1 VGQTTTPLTTTP
13 QTSTTTE
20 TTSEPTEKS
29 LVSQTGTSLANQPAT
44 GAPEAYE
51 PFTVPDGFE
60 LNEGVAK
67 EAGELF
73 KGMNLPQAEAQK
85 LVDFYSSKTIEAV
98 NAPYDAWR
106 KTQEEWVK
114 QVKSDPNI
122 GPRLSQVTQ
131 TISRAID
138 SLGDAR
144 LASEFRAAMDYT
156 GAGNNPAF
164 IKAFFKLAE
173 KITEGGH
180 VSGKGPSAAGQ
191 QRPGTTTGMGARAMF
206 PNLP

>member
-1 VGQTTTPLTTTP
+1 
-13 QTSTTTE
+13 
-20 TTSEPTEKS
+20 
-29 LVSQTGTSLANQPAT
+29 
-44 GAPEAYE
+44 
-51 PFTVPDGFE
+51 
-60 LNEGVAK
+60 
-67 EAGELF
+67 
-73 KGMNLPQAEAQK
+73 MNLPQAEAQK
-85 LVDFYSSKTIEAV
+85 LVDFYSSKTLEAV

-114 QVKSDPNI
+114 QVKSDPTI

-144 LASEFRAAMDYT
+144 LATEFRAAMDYT

-164 IKAFFKLAE
+164 IKAFYKLAQLV
-173 KITEGGH
+173 TEGGH
-180 VSGKGPSAAGQ
+180 VAGRGPSAAGQ
-191 QRPGTTTGMGARAMF
+191 QRPGATSGMGARAMF